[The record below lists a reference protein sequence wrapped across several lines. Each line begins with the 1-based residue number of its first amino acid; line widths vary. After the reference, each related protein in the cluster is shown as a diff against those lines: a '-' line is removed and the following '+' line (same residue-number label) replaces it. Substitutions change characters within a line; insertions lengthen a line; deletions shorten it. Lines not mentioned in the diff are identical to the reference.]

1 MLAQICT
8 SLWVAQLL
16 LMTTLGSRLWAR
28 QWCSFLWL
36 ALSVVRSVVILV
48 VSRMMS
54 PDVSVL
60 LTLVGW
66 SSPVFSAV
74 FLMCGTFWISRG
86 TSFD

>member
-36 ALSVVRSVVILV
+36 ALSVVQSVVILV

-54 PDVSVL
+54 PAGSVL

-74 FLMCGTFWISRG
+74 FLMFGTF
-86 TSFD
+86 